1 MSSLWRIVLAL
12 VWLTG
17 VSAAGAQAAPPS
29 ADAAILDP
37 PRQLLVLLA
46 IPAAHFLPEAN
57 YSSGYGDAAGRAARH
72 RVAAA
77 LAAGHGLTLGID
89 WPMPSVGLHC
99 YVMDVPAERDP
110 ADIAVQ
116 LAHDPRVSWAQAMHL
131 FRPLGHDDPLFDMQ
145 PAARE
150 WHLEEL
156 HAVASGLGVR
166 VAVIDSAVQADHP
179 DLAGQVATNA
189 DFTGEKASA
198 GERHGTAVAGIVAAL
213 ADNRAGIAGV
223 APRARLHALRAC
235 VEARS
240 GDATTCATLPLA
252 LALNAAIEQSDQII
266 NLSLGGPQDRL
277 IRRLVEAALARGI
290 DVVAAVDTSAP
301 DGGFPADVPGVFAVV
316 GVERSGMPPGTI
328 VAPGRDVPTT
338 VPVSRWAAL
347 SGASYA
353 AAHVSGLLALIRGE
367 QARNG
372 RARGASGMPLVLFPD
387 GRVDACAS
395 LVRAG
400 APCACDCGQAPPLA
414 SVSRR

>member
-1 MSSLWRIVLAL
+1 MSRLWRMVRALAL
-12 VWLTG
+12 LMA
-17 VSAAGAQAAPPS
+17 VSAAGAQSVAPS
-29 ADAAILDP
+29 VGVAVLDP
-37 PRQLLVLLA
+37 PRQVLVLLA
-46 IPAAHFLPEAN
+46 IPAAHFRPDAN
-57 YSSGYGDAAGRAARH
+57 YSSGYGDTAGRAARH

-99 YVMDVPAERDP
+99 YVMDVPAPREP
-110 ADIAVQ
+110 ADIAME
-116 LAHDPRVSWAQAMHL
+116 LARDPRVSWAQPMNL
-131 FRPLGHDDPLFDMQ
+131 FRALGHDDPLFDMQ

-150 WHLEEL
+150 WHLEAL
-156 HAVASGLGVR
+156 HAVATGLGVH

-179 DLAGQVATNA
+179 DLAGQVDTNA
-189 DFTGEKASA
+189 DYTGEKASA
-198 GERHGTAVAGIVAAL
+198 GERHGTAVAGIIAAL

-223 APRARLHALRAC
+223 APRARLDVLRAC
-235 VEARS
+235 VQTRS

-266 NLSLGGPQDRL
+266 NLSLGGPDDRL

-290 DVVAAVDTSAP
+290 DVVAAADPSAP
-301 DGGFPADVPGVFAVV
+301 DGGFPAGLPGVVAVV
-316 GVERSGMPPGTI
+316 DAPRSGMPRGTI
-328 VAPGRDVPTT
+328 VAPGTEVPTT

-367 QARNG
+367 QARN
-372 RARGASGMPLVLFPD
+372 ARSRRSSGAPLVTFPD

-395 LVRAG
+395 LFRAG
-400 APCACDCGQAPPLA
+400 APCACDCGRAPPLA
-414 SVSRR
+414 SVSPR